1 MQRFLREKCIEI
13 VRENDRL
20 LDQARRFNMRLDL
33 VRASFE
39 RVIPRKVEIRP
50 LEILQ
55 VDPEDINVFN
65 KESFHDLDF
74 LLLSPVVGGDWD
86 QKVQPLHEYDLY
98 ASLLSHFK
106 DGKDWQETQFYS
118 RVRHEFERDEDLS
131 KWGCSNFHEFKSRL
145 DLIDE
150 LYQIIQSEGYKT
162 QRQLRE
168 EGVDLFNR
176 KPSTVPERHEVTVHI
191 GREGELISA
200 DGRHRLAIAKL
211 TGISTI
217 PVRVK
222 LRHKKWQNKRYK
234 AKQGLLNDSEYLN
247 HPDIENIR

>member
-1 MQRFLREKCIEI
+1 MQRVLRQKCIEI
-13 VRENDRL
+13 IRGNDRL
-20 LDQARRFNMRLDL
+20 LGQARRFNIQLDL
-33 VRASFE
+33 IRASFE
-39 RVIPRKVEIRP
+39 RSIPRKVEIRP

-55 VDPEDINVFN
+55 VNPKDIKVMN

-74 LLLSPVVGGDWD
+74 LLLSPVLGGDWD
-86 QKVQPLHEYDLY
+86 HNVRLLHEYDLY
-98 ASLLSHFK
+98 ASFLSHFK
-106 DGKDWQETQFYS
+106 DGKDWQETKFYS
-118 RVRHEFERDEDLS
+118 RVRDEFERDEDLS
-131 KWGCSNFHEFKSRL
+131 KWGCSNFQEFRSRL
-145 DLIDE
+145 DFIDE

-168 EGVDLFNR
+168 EGADLFDR
-176 KPSTVPERHEVTVHI
+176 KPSTAPERHEVTVHI
-191 GREGELISA
+191 GRDGELISA

-222 LRHKKWQNKRYK
+222 LRHKKWQNKRYN
-234 AKQGLLNDSEYLN
+234 AKKGLLNESEYLN